1 MFLGVLSVK
10 ILVLMHGMGL
20 GGAQIS
26 TLELLELLKKN
37 EEVYIKVIICHDA
50 NKELVHRLPLE
61 THPHEVPCTKDMDY
75 PTLNIKK
82 IYKYVEWAD
91 ITWITDIE
99 FLVAPQ
105 IKRIKKIPI
114 VAHLRSYALVCPW
127 WGAFYGFKE
136 PCFRGCSSW
145 RITRCKQGINLELA
159 KIGLL
164 GGTRARLYWLL
175 DFIKGPV
182 DFFRWSKLVD
192 NVAESIDGF
201 VAVSKALWNIH
212 VTHLPNLG
220 SKPFSVVYNPVV
232 EPLRYVKPDPREP
245 YGDYVFYASG
255 SNPDKG
261 PHIILEAWQTV
272 SREFR
277 DLKLYMV
284 GCRASWVERMA
295 KKINLRNVV
304 FFDKLPSEEYY
315 RLMYRARAVV
325 MPSVWPEPFGR
336 VPVEANRLGVPA
348 VVSSAGGLPEIIV
361 DGVTGY
367 VFRAGDARDLA
378 EKVASVLEKD
388 FDRGEVTRYSYE
400 RINPQREVEK
410 LIEFFKNVIDYGQ
423 SA

>member
-1 MFLGVLSVK
+1 MRVLALAHGLGY
-10 ILVLMHGMGL
+10 
-20 GGAQIS
+20 GGAQVS
-26 TLELLELLKKN
+26 TLEFLENLRGKLDLKLLVCRGADENFASKVASLGI
-37 EEVYIKVIICHDA
+37 EVYYAPCRVIGGYPI
-50 NKELVHRLPLE
+50 
-61 THPHEVPCTKDMDY
+61 MDINNAK
-75 PTLNIKK
+75 TLL
-82 IYKYVEWAD
+82 EWAD
-91 ITWITDIE
+91 VAWITDVEYLSSPGIRQAGK
-99 FLVAPQ
+99 VS
-105 IKRIKKIPI
+105 I
-114 VAHLRSYALVCPW
+114 VAHLHSYALICPW
-127 WGAFYGFKE
+127 WAALYAHRK
-136 PCFRGCSSW
+136 PCLKVCSAS
-145 RITRCKQGINLELA
+145 RIIRCKQGINLEFG
-159 KIGLL
+159 KMGLYSNA
-164 GGTRARLYWLL
+164 RARLYWLL
-175 DFIKGPV
+175 DFVKGPL
-182 DFFRWSKLVD
+182 DFFKWSRLMD
-192 NVAESIDGF
+192 GVAESINGF
-201 VAVSKALWNIH
+201 VAVSKAMWNIH
-212 VTHLPNLG
+212 VNHLPSLG
-220 SKPFSVVYNPVV
+220 SKPFSVVYNPVT

-255 SNPDKG
+255 TNPDKG

-284 GCRASWVERMA
+284 GCKGSWVERLA
-295 KKINLRNVV
+295 KKINLRSVV

-378 EKVASVLEKD
+378 EKVTSVLEKD

-410 LIEFFKNVIDYGQ
+410 LIEFFENVIDYGK